1 MQGFFH
7 LFPVTRRDAFE
18 WIGIGVFFLIYM
30 AAVTVRKVRLHGLTS
45 VELVAIGMG
54 VVCGLLFLVMGTAT
68 IMKMA
73 K

>member
-18 WIGIGVFFLIYM
+18 WIGIGFFFLIYI
-30 AAVTVRKVRLHGLTS
+30 AAVAVKKLRSHGITK
-45 VELVAIGMG
+45 VELLAIGMG
-54 VVCGLLFLVMGTAT
+54 IVCGLLFVVMGAAT
-68 IMKMA
+68 ILKMA

>member
-7 LFPVTRRDAFE
+7 LVPLNRRDAFE
-18 WIGIGVFFLIYM
+18 WIGIGFFFLIYI
-30 AAVTVRKVRLHGLTS
+30 AAVTVKKVRSHGVTK

-54 VVCGLLFLVMGTAT
+54 IASGLLFLALGTAS

>member
-7 LFPVTRRDAFE
+7 MAPLTRRDAFE
-18 WIGIGVFFLIYM
+18 WIGIGFFFLIYM
-30 AAVTVRKVRLHGLTS
+30 TAVTVKKVRSHGVTK

-54 VVCGLLFLVMGTAT
+54 IAIGLLFVAMGTAA
-68 IMKMA
+68 ILKMA